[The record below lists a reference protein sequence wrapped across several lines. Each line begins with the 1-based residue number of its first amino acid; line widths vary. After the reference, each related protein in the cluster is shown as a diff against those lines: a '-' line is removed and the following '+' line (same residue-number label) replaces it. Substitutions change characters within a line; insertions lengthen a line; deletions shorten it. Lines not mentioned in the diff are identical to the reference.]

1 MVKPST
7 FFQDLLTKS
16 QGDLANAQAELA
28 KAQAKKIEKDAK
40 EVKEN
45 DSDDKVDEALKVKA
59 TNEEIKEYNDS
70 IVIARRSI
78 LNTSKLISRMSG
90 GDKARSKKL
99 GRLQTLMDDIL
110 ELLNDKEV
118 TSFVRD
124 LQ

>member
-28 KAQAKKIEKDAK
+28 KAQARKIET

-45 DSDDKVDEALKVKA
+45 SGEKVDEALKVKA
-59 TNEEIKEYNDS
+59 TNEEIKEYNDA

-118 TSFVRD
+118 TSFVKD
-124 LQ
+124 IQ